1 MARGSQDDTRIENK
15 KIGNAS
21 RVILPREVLK
31 RMRVKAG
38 DHLFLA
44 EAPGGTYRIIP
55 HGPDFKKQ
63 MNLAQGI
70 MSRYRNTLRELAE

>member
-1 MARGSQDDTRIENK
+1 MTLELKIR

-21 RVILPREVLK
+21 EIILPREFLK
-31 RMRVKAG
+31 RMRLKAG

-44 EAPGGTYRIIP
+44 EAQGGTYRIIP
-55 HGPDFKKQ
+55 HDPDFKKQ

-70 MSRYRNTLRELAE
+70 MARYRNTLRELAERLIRV